1 MKSKKSCIR
10 CGESSKNKH
19 PQPPVDTFPARFG
32 RRQPEKMI
40 GFEAETANPFPKKEM
55 EGIAVSCSKKVTENK
70 TGKQEK
76 VLSN

>member
-1 MKSKKSCIR
+1 
-10 CGESSKNKH
+10 
-19 PQPPVDTFPARFG
+19 
-32 RRQPEKMI
+32 MI